1 MRLIWRELAGW
12 LLVVFGLVL
21 AGTCLQLLGISQF
34 LIAGV
39 VGIAAL
45 GVLLGGGLLLGSL
58 SLEVAGWLLVLAG
71 VGVLFE
77 CYVLIVQGSRLFQA
91 GPLSIIGIIVFRGG
105 IHLLKVAVAA
115 RICSQARERTQE
127 DVASKPPARKP
138 TGRTAAATTIAA
150 RGS

>member
-1 MRLIWRELAGW
+1 MRDEGRTSLLFFPLPSSLIPHPSSLLPPPFLGAIMRLIWRELAGW

-71 VGVLFE
+71 V
-77 CYVLIVQGSRLFQA
+77 
-91 GPLSIIGIIVFRGG
+91 
-105 IHLLKVAVAA
+105 
-115 RICSQARERTQE
+115 
-127 DVASKPPARKP
+127 
-138 TGRTAAATTIAA
+138 
-150 RGS
+150 